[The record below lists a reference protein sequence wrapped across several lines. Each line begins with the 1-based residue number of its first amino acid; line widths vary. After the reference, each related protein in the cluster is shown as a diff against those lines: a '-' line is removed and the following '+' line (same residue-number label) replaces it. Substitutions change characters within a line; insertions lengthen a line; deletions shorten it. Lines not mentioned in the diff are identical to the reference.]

1 MDLCIYLTYLLL
13 QICLIYEDLVGE
25 YSLSTRL
32 WLFILFQWVAFIF
45 MAALGATVPDVPE
58 DVTIQLQRTAFL
70 SSKVCIQACCITL
83 YMDLYSYLVFHDVM
97 NLFSSDV
104 RGAAVR
110 LLPSLPPPSPLRS
123 VFDTCQRV

>member
-1 MDLCIYLTYLLL
+1 MSYGTQKNKKIKKPTLPSLTFDGWADLAFVL

-45 MAALGATVPDVPE
+45 MAAIGATVPDVPE

-70 SSKVCIQACCITL
+70 SSKV
-83 YMDLYSYLVFHDVM
+83 
-97 NLFSSDV
+97 
-104 RGAAVR
+104 
-110 LLPSLPPPSPLRS
+110 
-123 VFDTCQRV
+123 